1 MSQRGAKYK
10 GKDGD
15 EEKYGKGKPPSLA
28 RNSAGP
34 LERGRKPTPKA
45 KETQAAKPAAPKKP
59 EFNADNLKHK
69 FDMLSRKAEGDDLKF
84 DENKVKNV
92 MDKLAFNHQ
101 TKEVKSALW
110 GFGTGL
116 TQETEATMMKA
127 QETLHLIAASKHAA
141 KWVPSEVSFAVKATY
156 IKVSTEAVNRL
167 KFYEHNKA
175 LLREAMC
182 AVDGGGALC
191 EREGG
196 AEGRA
201 WRPHAVEKQQILDE
215 NQGLRQMLKPYISDI
230 EESSALVKDLRETED
245 GINRALLMSA
255 HTEIVRLKSREVD
268 LEKQLS
274 SKSLAA
280 RGLAAAKGDTKGE
293 NELKEEIVRLEEK
306 SSRLQW
312 MLGEKETEI
321 EDLRSFYTA
330 SKAYELQEE
339 LQEVCET
346 LDGTV
351 AALQAMDAASKQ
363 DMAEF
368 QEDFEGRVEDMEDQI
383 ATLEEDLDKVRG
395 YVKECEVRSGL
406 FGESPF
412 ITLERPPAQ
421 FRTWF
426 ERGWPDVDDDMSRP
440 AVIHHTLVL
449 PTIDH
454 VLFGL
459 TFTTI

>member
-15 EEKYGKGKPPSLA
+15 EEKYGKGKPVRANLFIEYLRSDIVVPGVNLRPFSDRKQAVTPSLA

-196 AEGRA
+196 AERA
-201 WRPHAVEKQQILDE
+201 SLAAGGEEQVNELVMQHAVEKQQILDE

-255 HTEIVRLKSREVD
+255 HTEIVR
-268 LEKQLS
+268 
-274 SKSLAA
+274 
-280 RGLAAAKGDTKGE
+280 
-293 NELKEEIVRLEEK
+293 LKEEIVRLEEK

-395 YVKECEVRSGL
+395 YVKECE
-406 FGESPF
+406 
-412 ITLERPPAQ
+412 
-421 FRTWF
+421 
-426 ERGWPDVDDDMSRP
+426 
-440 AVIHHTLVL
+440 
-449 PTIDH
+449 
-454 VLFGL
+454 
-459 TFTTI
+459 